1 MHYQSAIVA
10 VLCCLVA
17 LSSIAAPPNFVI
29 FLADDFSFNDLGCW
43 GSPDAKTPH
52 LDKLASQ
59 GVKLKRCYTAAP
71 TCSPTRAALFTGLY
85 PVKNG
90 AHPNHS
96 SVKPGTKS
104 LAHFLKPLGYRVGI
118 VGKTMIRPSESF
130 PFDYLT
136 SNEQAPKSANANRR
150 AEKRNKKPDD
160 LDFQAME
167 QYITKDDSQPFCLV
181 VASHQPHGPWDRG
194 DASSF
199 KARELTMPPYLI
211 DTPETREERTHYL
224 AEVTFLDAEVGRVLR
239 MLEDAGQEENTLFIF
254 LSEQGAGLPNAK
266 YNLYDP
272 GIRSAAIAR
281 WPGKIMAGSEN
292 DALMSY
298 VDVVPTLVELAGG
311 ESVPG
316 LDGRSFANVLL
327 GRSSEHADYVF
338 AQATSLG
345 VNGVKTPYAIRAVID
360 DRYKYIWNLNHENEF
375 PCNRDAHGTAS
386 AWRKLAQTDPDAAR
400 RLERFLHRPEI
411 ELYDLKAD
419 PWEQVNIA
427 GEPENRETLTRLRQQ
442 LDNWMMGQGD
452 EGVATETA
460 VKPRKNPQ
468 DVAKPKR
475 KSRA

>member
-1 MHYQSAIVA
+1 MKYRTPIIV
-10 VLCCLVA
+10 LLGCL
-17 LSSIAAPPNFVI
+17 IAASAKAKPPNFVV

-71 TCSPTRAALFTGLY
+71 TCSPTRAALYTGLY

-104 LAHFLKPLGYRVGI
+104 LPHYLKPLGYRVGI
-118 VGKTMIRPSESF
+118 VGKTMIRPLESF
-130 PFDYLT
+130 PFDYVT
-136 SNEQAPKSANANRR
+136 SHNAPVRQPNAKKRR
-150 AEKRNKKPDD
+150 KQRTVNADE
-160 LDFQAME
+160 LDFDAIE
-167 QYITKDDSQPFCLV
+167 QYITTDDSEPFCLI

-194 DASSF
+194 DAASY
-199 KARELTMPPYLI
+199 KADKLTMPPYLV
-211 DTPETREERTHYL
+211 DTPETRAERTHYL

-239 MLEDAGQEENTLFIF
+239 LLEETGQEESTLFIF

-281 WPGKIMAGSEN
+281 WPGKIAARSEN
-292 DALMSY
+292 NALMSY
-298 VDVVPTLVELAGG
+298 VDVVPTLVEFAGG
-311 ESVPG
+311 EPVPG
-316 LDGRSFANVLL
+316 LDGRSFADVLL
-327 GRSSEHADYVF
+327 READKHSEYVF

-360 DRYKYIWNLNHENEF
+360 ERYKCIWNLNHENEF
-375 PCNRDAHGTAS
+375 PCNRDAHQSAS
-386 AWRKLAQTDPDAAR
+386 AWRKLALKDPDAR
-400 RLERFLHRPEI
+400 NRLERFLHRPEI

-419 PWEQVNIA
+419 PWEQTNIA
-427 GEPENRETLTRLRQQ
+427 DDPANRETLSRLRQR
-442 LDNWMMGQGD
+442 LVTWMEDQGD
-452 EGVATETA
+452 RGVATEIA
-460 VKPRKNPQ
+460 VKPRK
-468 DVAKPKR
+468 
-475 KSRA
+475 KS